1 MRGNVERETT
11 SLPASL
17 ILKRLLGYG
26 LAAVLLSGFLALGTW
41 QVLRLGE
48 KLELIERV
56 ESRIDSPAVALPA
69 VSEWASVSKASH
81 EYLPVRFEGQFLM
94 DLTTRVQA
102 TTALGKGHWLLT
114 PLRTADDTVVWVNR
128 GFIAPNQTDA
138 LASANSPQARYSVQG
153 LLRISEP
160 DGAFLRDNDPQ
171 ANRWYSRDIAA
182 LNQHHQL
189 VQAAP
194 YFVDAGRPRNLGEE
208 ILGFTPETYPVD
220 GLTVIKFKNNHVV
233 YAVTWYALALMVL
246 GITVWLS
253 RKRNRK

>member
-1 MRGNVERETT
+1 MQGHVEHTPT
-11 SLPASL
+11 PLPVASTW
-17 ILKRLLGYG
+17 KRLLGYG
-26 LAAVLLSGFLALGTW
+26 LAAVLLFGFLALGTW
-41 QVLRLGE
+41 QVFRLGE
-48 KLELIERV
+48 KLELIDRV
-56 ESRIDSPAVALPA
+56 ETRVDAPAVAPPPMADWPL
-69 VSEWASVSKASH
+69 VSKASH

-114 PLRTADDTVVWVNR
+114 PLRTAEGTAIWVNR
-128 GFIAPNQTDA
+128 GFIAPNQIDA
-138 LASANSPQARYSVQG
+138 LSERDPNAKYSVSG
-153 LLRISEP
+153 LLRITEP
-160 DGAFLRDNDPQ
+160 EGAFLRTNDPQ
-171 ANRWYSRDIAA
+171 GNRWYSRDIAA
-182 LNQHHQL
+182 LNQHHGL
-189 VQAAP
+189 ERAAP

-253 RKRNRK
+253 RRQKRE